1 MELSHREGSGIS
13 GSHQEGGE
21 RSKLPPYL
29 SALDTLTLETM
40 CAVAKGYGL
49 EEPNRAG
56 SFPETGAE
64 Q

>member
-13 GSHQEGGE
+13 GSHQDGGE
-21 RSKLPPYL
+21 RSKFPPYL
-29 SALDTLTLETM
+29 SDMDTLILETM

-49 EEPNRAG
+49 EESNRAG
-56 SFPETGAE
+56 SFPETGAK